1 MKPVTFKTKV
11 LSAAIS
17 CLAAGSFLVPVQASA
32 QELIEEVV
40 TTGMRGQPRTV
51 SDSPVPVDVFSASEI
66 EAVSYTDTNNIL
78 QTLVPSYNVARQPIS
93 DGATFIR
100 PATLRGLPTDKTL
113 VLVNGKRRHRAALV
127 SIGGSGTQGPDVATI
142 PGSAIKNV
150 EVLRDGAAAQYGSDA
165 IAGVINFTLK
175 DNREGGSI
183 SVDTGKF
190 YAGDGKQY
198 TVTGNI
204 GLPLGDE
211 GFVSVSGE
219 ISKADA
225 TVRAIQYCTSSF
237 CLDQS
242 NPNYNPN
249 AAYTTYTED
258 PAFIAAAQ
266 AEYGDVVQRWG
277 QPNAEAK
284 RLFVNAGLPLTP
296 DMELYT
302 FASYSESDGDGDFNY
317 RFPNNSTIREL
328 REPDGSIYF
337 PLEKHPGGYTPRFFG
352 EITDYSWS
360 SGLRGK
366 LGMLDYD
373 FNGRYGYDEIS
384 YTLSRTINPSMGPDS
399 PTSMKPGD
407 LINEEVQFQGDFGME
422 FDLGLASPAYL
433 AFGLSYMDETYEVV
447 EGQLESYV
455 AGPYAFSDPWNF
467 CNDDGTAT
475 ANGLSVIANGSTLDC
490 ANSSD
495 PVYRV
500 VGVGSD
506 GFPGYPPL
514 FSEVYSRDSYAAYV
528 DLSADVTDKLF
539 MQVAMRYEDYSDFD
553 SELVGKI
560 AGKYD
565 ITDTLGIRA
574 SVGTGFRA
582 PTPGQQGT
590 INVST
595 RLPNGVPVA
604 TGLFPANGPVASA
617 LGATPLK
624 PETSTN
630 YTLGMTYSI
639 GALDLTMD
647 YYRID
652 MEDLMRA
659 VSTLTVSTDPTAGV
673 AYDRYLA
680 MVANGVEG
688 ADTIGGVLYFTNA
701 FATKTQGLDIVA
713 TYPLE
718 WSGMTT
724 SLTASVN
731 FNKTTFEKDPSAY
744 LNQEGIVDF
753 LYGDPDIRGVLSAR
767 HTMDDVTLVARGNY
781 YGTRI
786 NSNLSG
792 GNMFYQDY
800 HPIWMFD
807 LEMQYQI
814 NESLSLSFGGRNIFD
829 AYPERDLTGDAT
841 NGRIYDSGTV
851 VDWQGGYYF
860 LQMNAS
866 F

>member
-1 MKPVTFKTKV
+1 MKPVSFKTKV

-17 CLAAGSFLVPVQASA
+17 CLAIGAISVPLQVAA

-142 PGSAIKNV
+142 PGSAIKSV

-190 YAGDGKQY
+190 YEGDGKQY

-204 GLPLGDE
+204 GLPLGSK

-219 ISKADA
+219 VSKADA

-249 AAYTTYTED
+249 ASYTKYTES
-258 PAFIAAAQ
+258 PTFIAAAQ

-284 RLFVNAGLPLTP
+284 RLFANAGLPITA
-296 DMELYT
+296 DMELYA
-302 FASYSESDGDGDFNY
+302 FASYSESEGDGDFNY

-352 EITDYSWS
+352 AITDYSWS

-373 FNGRYGYDEIS
+373 LNGRYGYDEIS
-384 YTLSRTINPSMGPDS
+384 YTLSRTINPSMGPES

-407 LINEEVQFQGDFGME
+407 LINEETQFQGDFGLEM
-422 FDLGLASPAYL
+422 DMGLASPAYL
-433 AFGLSYMDETYEVV
+433 AFGLSYMDESYEVV
-447 EGQLESYV
+447 KGQLESYA
-455 AGPYAFSDPWNF
+455 AGPYAFKDPWDF

-475 ANGLSVIANGSTLDC
+475 SKGLGVIANGSTLNC
-490 ANSSD
+490 ANPGD
-495 PVYRV
+495 PVYTV

-506 GFPGYPPL
+506 GFPGYPPQ
-514 FSEVYSRDSYAAYV
+514 FSEVYSRDSYAAYL
-528 DLSADVTDKLF
+528 DLSADVTDRLF
-539 MQVAMRYEDYSDFD
+539 LQAALRYEDYSDFD

-560 AGKYD
+560 AGKFD

-574 SVGTGFRA
+574 SFGTGFRA

-604 TGLFPANGPVASA
+604 TGLFPANGPVASS

-630 YTLGMTYSI
+630 YTLGLTYSI

-647 YYRID
+647 YYRIE

-680 MVANGVEG
+680 MVAGGVAG

-701 FATKTQGLDIVA
+701 FNTTTQGLDIVA

-718 WSGMTT
+718 WNGMMT
-724 SLTASVN
+724 SLTGSLN
-731 FNKTTFEKDPSAY
+731 YNESSFDTDPSKY
-744 LNQEGIVDF
+744 LNPEDTSDF
-753 LYGDPDIRGVLSAR
+753 LNQDPKLRAVLSAR
-767 HTMDDVTLVARGNY
+767 HTMDDLTLVARSSY
-781 YGTRI
+781 YGVRT

-792 GNMFYQDY
+792 GKMFYQDY

-814 NESLSLSFGGRNIFD
+814 NESLSLTLGGRNIFD
-829 AYPERDLTGDAT
+829 AYPEKDTTGDAT